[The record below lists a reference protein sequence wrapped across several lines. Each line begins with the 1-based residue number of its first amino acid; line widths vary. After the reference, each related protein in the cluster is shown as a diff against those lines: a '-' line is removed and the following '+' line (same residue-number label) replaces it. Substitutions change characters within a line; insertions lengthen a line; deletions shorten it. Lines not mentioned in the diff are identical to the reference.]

1 MTVYAVAN
9 QKGGVGK
16 TTTVW
21 MLARQWSSTGRD
33 VLLIDLDPQ
42 AHLTRACGLKG
53 VQPTIG
59 EVLGGAIEPTTT
71 MLESMHAVQ
80 GQNRVYCVPSSLAL
94 ENVAL
99 GLQQN
104 VLNTITAL
112 ADAIEAQASA
122 LSRYAILVD
131 CPPSAGVLTIN
142 ALMAADCV
150 IIPSSPEPWDID
162 GVQQMVDVVQQ
173 VQRKRGGIPRISGI
187 VATKTDERT
196 VQHQEGLERI
206 RAMPVPLI
214 GQIARRNGRDADD
227 QIFSDYS
234 SVATSLGQVAA

>member
-1 MTVYAVAN
+1 MTIYAVAN

-21 MLARQWSSTGRD
+21 MLARQWSSLGRD

-42 AHLTRACGLKG
+42 AHLTRACELKG
-53 VQPTIG
+53 AQPTIG
-59 EVLGGAIEPTTT
+59 EVLGGAIDATTT
-71 MLESMHAVQ
+71 LLEAMRPVKGHAH
-80 GQNRVYCVPSSLAL
+80 VYCVPSSLAL

-112 ADAIEAQASA
+112 ADAIAAQAQA
-122 LSRYAILVD
+122 LSRFEILID

-142 ALMAADCV
+142 ALMAADSV
-150 IIPSSPEPWDID
+150 LIPSSPEPWDID
-162 GVQQMVDVVQQ
+162 GVQQMIDVANQ
-173 VQRKRGGIPRISGI
+173 VQRKRGGIPQIAGI

-196 VQHQEGLERI
+196 VQHQEGLGRI
-206 RAMPVPLI
+206 REMTVPLI
-214 GQIARRNGRDADD
+214 GQIVRRNGRDADN
-227 QIFSDYS
+227 QIFDDYQV
-234 SVATSLGQVAA
+234 VATSLLQVVP